1 MKRIAWYTGVCLAT
15 LTVVFLLWQFR
26 TAIMLFILSLMI
38 AAVLRPMVDFLANH
52 RLPRGLALVITYFAV
67 VAIVVVLGLF
77 LGGSVIAEFNGLVTG
92 LPGSYE
98 QLKTDWL
105 GGSILQQAIAGS
117 LPDSNDLF
125 QIVTGG
131 QWNIFLQHF
140 LGMTLGY
147 LDLLSKITIVF
158 VLSVYWGADQEHFK
172 RLWLSLLPAESR
184 AHWREIWQN
193 IENEIG
199 SYLRSELIQS
209 LLAVVLLG
217 LGYQWIGLKYP
228 VLLALFGAVSWMIIW
243 FGGLGAVLL
252 ATLTGFSIGF
262 TTGVLAFLLTI
273 AVLSFLEFVV
283 EPRLYSRQRLSSILL
298 VIMVI
303 ILVKQFGM
311 IGFLAAPPSAAVIQI
326 IARQLICPI
335 TTASIT
341 LEPPPTV
348 QIDILKERLNS
359 VQAMLSDRPEP
370 PSPEIINLIDR
381 LDTLIDR
388 TNQEEIFT
396 E

>member
-1 MKRIAWYTGVCLAT
+1 MKQIAWHTAVSLAT

-26 TAIMLFILSLMI
+26 IAIILFILSLMI

-52 RLPRGLALVITYFAV
+52 KIPRGLALVLTYLV
-67 VAIVVVLGLF
+67 VVVVVVVLGLF
-77 LGGSVIAEFNGLVTG
+77 LGGSVIAEFNALVTE
-92 LPGSYE
+92 LPASYA
-98 QLKTDWL
+98 QLKTDWS
-105 GGSILQQAIAGS
+105 GGSMLQQAIAGS

-125 QIVTGG
+125 QLVTGG

-140 LGMTLGY
+140 LGMTLGS
-147 LDLLSKITIVF
+147 LDLLGKITVVF

-193 IENEIG
+193 IEFEIG

-228 VLLALFGAVSWMIIW
+228 ILLALFAAVSWMIIW
-243 FGGLGAVLL
+243 FGGLGAVVL
-252 ATLTGFSIGF
+252 ATLTGLSIGF
-262 TTGVLAFLLTI
+262 TTGSLAFLLTI
-273 AVLSFLEFVV
+273 AVLSFLEFFV

-298 VIMVI
+298 VAMVI
-303 ILVKQFGM
+303 IMVKQLGI
-311 IGFLAAPPSAAVIQI
+311 IGFLAVPPLAAVIQI

-335 TTASIT
+335 TTDTIT
-341 LEPPPTV
+341 LEAPPAV
-348 QIDILKERLNS
+348 QIDLLRERLNS
-359 VQAMLSDRPEP
+359 VQAMVSNRQDP
-370 PSPEIINLIDR
+370 PPPEIINLIDR

-388 TNQEEIFT
+388 TNQEEQFT